1 MLQREVRAGS
11 ELDGHVHRK
20 SKPVFCVPDK
30 AQDLGAIVGI
40 YKELYAGIIY
50 SNRPATSSHGRGK

>member
-11 ELDGHVHRK
+11 ELDCHVHRK
-20 SKPVFCVPDK
+20 SKPVFCVPGK
-30 AQDLGAIVGI
+30 ARDLGTIVGI

-50 SNRPATSSHGRGK
+50 SNRLATSSHGRGK